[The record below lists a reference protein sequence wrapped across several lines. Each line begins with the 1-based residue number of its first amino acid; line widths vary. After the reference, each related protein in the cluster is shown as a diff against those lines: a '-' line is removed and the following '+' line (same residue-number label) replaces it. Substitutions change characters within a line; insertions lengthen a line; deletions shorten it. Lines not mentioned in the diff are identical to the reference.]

1 VVLFGRNE
9 QYLFSF
15 VRMGSLCLLTSPAY
29 KFFGVIHGCDYTL
42 QFLEEKV
49 QPICILTLKSGQNAV
64 MMMIE

>member
-1 VVLFGRNE
+1 MILIGRNE

-29 KFFGVIHGCDYTL
+29 KFFGVIHGCGYTR

-49 QPICILTLKSGQNAV
+49 QLTCNLKHKSGHNAL

>member
-1 VVLFGRNE
+1 MSAVVLFGRNE

-29 KFFGVIHGCDYTL
+29 KFFGVIHRDYK

-49 QPICILTLKSGQNAV
+49 QLTAQSAHNAL
-64 MMMIE
+64 MIIE